1 MNYEMRTDA
10 QSGKA
15 VNNFQ
20 CPCCKGDNVLPF
32 VTYKNLPEILFPVDA
47 GAWKAISCADLPL
60 FSCAMCGHIFQQEVD
75 LARLDRIYHELYR
88 FYPYRN
94 VESFSAP
101 YRVPFETA
109 FELISNDSS
118 GGKRLLEIGCSSP
131 ESMKTFLNRGYQC
144 TGVDPSSES
153 SSHGP
158 IEVIGQRYERVRFDE
173 PFDAIVLR
181 FVLEHIVDL
190 DELLRRVSEDLSEGG
205 RIFIQVPNIHQWM
218 KGGTLCVGAH
228 EHIQYFTIES
238 LLALFGRFGYELVY
252 QNGTRM
258 PSIITCF
265 EKTKIRAW
273 KDYPEFRAMLCA
285 SDDQIFDLLKPFR
298 TLCFYGAGLQLMWLL
313 YSSHFDARGKT
324 LHVVDDN
331 DVIAGRFLPALGVPV
346 SRVSTEI
353 LAQSD
358 AVVLTLNSIYHQSA
372 MSRLQDV
379 CSNEKTVLLNGG
391 AGWKSMRIFPGGLK
405 DRPK

>member
-1 MNYEMRTDA
+1 MRTA
-10 QSGKA
+10 GRSGGA
-15 VNNFQ
+15 VSHVQ
-20 CPCCKGDNVLPF
+20 CPCCKGGEVLHF

-47 GAWKAISCADLPL
+47 DAWKAISCADLPL

-75 LARLDRIYHELYR
+75 QARLDRIYHELYR
-88 FYPYRN
+88 FYPYN
-94 VESFSAP
+94 NLESFSTP
-101 YRVPFETA
+101 YRVPFEAA

-131 ESMKTFLNRGYQC
+131 ESMKKFLKKGYQC
-144 TGVDPSSES
+144 TGVDPSSKS

-158 IEVIGQRYERVRFDE
+158 IEVIGERYERVRFNE

-190 DELLRRVSEDLSEGG
+190 EELLSRISEDLRDGG
-205 RIFIQVPNIHQWM
+205 RIFVQVPNIHQWM

-228 EHIQYFTIES
+228 EHTQYFTIES

-252 QNGTRM
+252 QNGARM
-258 PSIITCF
+258 PSIIACF
-265 EKTKIRAW
+265 SKTKIRAW
-273 KDYPEFRAMLCA
+273 KDYPEFQAILRA
-285 SDDQIFDLLKPFR
+285 SDDQIIDLLKPFR

-324 LHVVDDN
+324 LYVIDDN
-331 DVIAGRFLPALGVPV
+331 DVITGRFLPALGVPV
-346 SRVSTEI
+346 RRVSSEI
-353 LAQSD
+353 VAQSD

-372 MSRLQDV
+372 MGKLQDV
-379 CSNEKTVLLNGG
+379 CSSEKTVLLNEG
-391 AGWKSMRIFPGGLK
+391 AGWKVTRIFPK
-405 DRPK
+405 VVKEREK